1 MASIFRYL
9 IFNIK
14 PIQYKNIYFDV
25 YCHALLIINPEIMI
39 KDQKSKIQT
48 IEINISR
55 QVLMLL
61 TLTILLSFSCTSE
74 PTAILKLIVSEKA
87 GMDRSLEYI
96 EIEVPL
102 KDKSRENGDIC
113 LKEVNNTELIA
124 GQILDTISRPSG
136 QRFLR
141 CIFPVSM
148 GANSTKSFEIVHGT
162 AELRNEIL
170 KYQGQDIN
178 IKIENS
184 DFIAD
189 LTDVKATAENGLGS
203 GQLAGLILKHFNNQ
217 LLQRTHINMHWAP
230 NFQKEGLDY
239 KTFGHIQ
246 NPDRLDVIKGPYT
259 FSLYRSGSVDGYE
272 EIRVNC
278 MYQFYAGLPYFTF
291 SSEILIKEDTELML
305 LRNDE
310 MTMDSLFTHV
320 TYLHSDGKGNTVG
333 LYEGDA
339 IDQLAEDPIHDDA
352 TWLYFYNQYK
362 KYAFGSIRMEY
373 DNTNLNGEPSPL
385 YGEHTK
391 ITRSAGNG
399 RYWNRRLINDH
410 NTLLPAG
417 SRYRAKNAYLIFKL
431 EDRDPSITIKEYYK
445 KLSQPLEVKYE
456 VD

>member
-1 MASIFRYL
+1 MR
-9 IFNIK
+9 
-14 PIQYKNIYFDV
+14 
-25 YCHALLIINPEIMI
+25 
-39 KDQKSKIQT
+39 KDQT
-48 IEINISR
+48 IKGHTSEINRSR
-55 QVLMLL
+55 HVLILL
-61 TLTILLSFSCTSE
+61 NLIILLSISCTSE

-87 GMDRSLEYI
+87 GLDRSLEYI

-102 KDKSRENGDIC
+102 EDKSQEKGDIC
-113 LKEVNNTELIA
+113 LKEVYNTELIA
-124 GQILDTISRPSG
+124 GQILDTISQPSG
-136 QRFLR
+136 KKFLR
-141 CIFPVSM
+141 CIFPVSI
-148 GANSTKSFEIVHGT
+148 GANSTKTFEIVYGMT
-162 AELRNEIL
+162 ELRSEIL
-170 KYQGQDIN
+170 RYQGEDTN
-178 IKIENS
+178 IKIENT

-189 LTDVKATAENGLGS
+189 LTDKKATAENGLGS

-217 LLQRTHINMHWAP
+217 LLERTHINMHWAP

-246 NPDRLDVIKGPYT
+246 NPDRLDLIIGPYT

-272 EIRVNC
+272 DIQVNC
-278 MYQFYAGLPYFTF
+278 MYQFYADLPYFTF

-320 TYLHSDGKGNTVG
+320 TYLHPDGEGNTVG

-339 IDQLAEDPIHDDA
+339 IDQLSEDPIHDDA

-362 KYAFGSIRMEY
+362 KYAFGSIRLEY

-391 ITRSAGNG
+391 ITTSAGNG

-410 NTLLPAG
+410 NTILPAG

-431 EDRDPSITIKEYYK
+431 DDRDPSITIKEYYK